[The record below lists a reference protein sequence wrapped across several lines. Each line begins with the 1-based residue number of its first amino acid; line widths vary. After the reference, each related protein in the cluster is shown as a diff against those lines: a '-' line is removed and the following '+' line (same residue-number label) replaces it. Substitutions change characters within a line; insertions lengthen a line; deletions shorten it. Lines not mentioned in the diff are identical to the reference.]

1 MRGFLCVLICLV
13 AVSAEAQQNV
23 VVPLV
28 LGSPRE
34 VTASCPNGQCKPVDA
49 YQESRGPLLG
59 KRVTW
64 QAGTSRGSVRRGP
77 LGLWKTYSY
86 SR

>member
-1 MRGFLCVLICLV
+1 MRAFVCVLICLV
-13 AVSAEAQQNV
+13 VSSATAQQ
-23 VVPLV
+23 P
-28 LGSPRE
+28 
-34 VTASCPNGQCKPVDA
+34 SCHNGRCKPVDA

-64 QAGTSRGSVRRGP
+64 QAGTSRGSFRRGP

>member
-1 MRGFLCVLICLV
+1 MRGFVLCVVCLV
-13 AVSAEAQQNV
+13 SAVAQAQQ
-23 VVPLV
+23 P
-28 LGSPRE
+28 
-34 VTASCPNGQCKPVDA
+34 SCPNGRCKPVDA

-59 KRVTW
+59 KRVNW
-64 QAGTSRGSVRRGP
+64 QAGTSRGSFRRGP

>member
-1 MRGFLCVLICLV
+1 MTRFHSILLAVLLL
-13 AVSAEAQQNV
+13 AGSAQGQQ
-23 VVPLV
+23 P
-28 LGSPRE
+28 P
-34 VTASCPNGQCKPVDA
+34 ACPNGQCQPLVLKPVDA

-59 KRVTW
+59 KRVNW
-64 QAGTSRGSVRRGP
+64 QAGTSRGSFRRGP

>member
-1 MRGFLCVLICLV
+1 MRAFVFCVVCLV
-13 AVSAEAQQNV
+13 SAVVQAQQ
-23 VVPLV
+23 P
-28 LGSPRE
+28 
-34 VTASCPNGQCKPVDA
+34 SCPSGKCKVVLKPVDA
-49 YQESRGPLLG
+49 YRESRGPLLG

-64 QAGTSRGSVRRGP
+64 QAGTSRGSFRRGP

>member
-1 MRGFLCVLICLV
+1 MRGFVLCVVCLV
-13 AVSAEAQQNV
+13 SAVAQAQQ
-23 VVPLV
+23 
-28 LGSPRE
+28 
-34 VTASCPNGQCKPVDA
+34 SCPNGRCKPVDA

-59 KRVTW
+59 KRVNW
-64 QAGTSRGSVRRGP
+64 QAGTSRGSLRRGP